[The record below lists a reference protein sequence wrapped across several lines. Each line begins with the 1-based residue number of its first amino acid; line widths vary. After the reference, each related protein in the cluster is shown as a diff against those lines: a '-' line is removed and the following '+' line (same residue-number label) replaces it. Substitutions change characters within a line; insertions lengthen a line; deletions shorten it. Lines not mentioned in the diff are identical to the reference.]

1 VGKGGGGRVMDGI
14 VNEHTGRVSKR
25 ANGTGDCEGVLRLRG
40 LWQLRLLWRYPRH
53 TAVGNGLPAEQ
64 V

>member
-1 VGKGGGGRVMDGI
+1 MDGI

-25 ANGTGDCEGVLRLRG
+25 ANSTGDCEGVLRLRG
-40 LWQLRLLWRYPRH
+40 LWHLRLLWRYPRH